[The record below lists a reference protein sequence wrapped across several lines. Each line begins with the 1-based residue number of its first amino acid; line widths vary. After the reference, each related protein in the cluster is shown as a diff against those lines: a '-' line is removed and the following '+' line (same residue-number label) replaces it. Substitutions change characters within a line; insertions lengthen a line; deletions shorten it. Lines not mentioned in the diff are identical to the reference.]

1 MTYHTK
7 SRFTKPPIYKT
18 VNGVDYKVA
27 NGLLYRGDLDEY
39 LEEEEAWERV
49 RPFKR
54 ALEIRRE
61 IAPSRFAP
69 VTFDVPR
76 KFIRLPWEDGPPCI
90 YAWVPQ

>member
-1 MTYHTK
+1 MTYRTK
-7 SRFTKPPIYKT
+7 SQPPIHKT
-18 VNGVDYKVA
+18 VNGVDYKIE

-39 LEEEEAWERV
+39 LEEAWERV